1 MQWRDPGA
9 SARKIL
15 LAGDVAPNVV
25 NIDAILGIGVE
36 NIFAGVKPFFDAADL
51 SIVQWETPLA
61 EESECAP
68 IAKSGPNLVCPP
80 RGMKILECLGAD
92 VALLANNHVGDQGG
106 RAVTGTIRAIESA
119 GIRTVGAGEDLAA
132 ASAPLR
138 LDLGGL
144 KLSLINAAEHEF
156 GTATRH
162 APGAAP
168 LDVPE
173 VMKLIR
179 AERSAGY
186 RVLVAL
192 HGGHEYDPYPS
203 PRMAKLFRMFAA
215 GGADAVFNCHT
226 HCPEGTEVYDGVPIV
241 YSPGNFYFPLRNE
254 EKMPLPTWFLGY
266 LTILGIDEAGAFSL
280 ETVPYRF
287 SKERVSPLAG
297 EGRARFDEYMAT
309 LSRPLGDMAE
319 LERLFDLWSVSHG
332 FNYVR
337 GAMKKS
343 AAAGLD
349 FSNPET
355 VKSFLAFRNTHT
367 CESHCDML
375 GAFFRLAERGLI
387 PAEPKPAEELAL
399 LQQGP
404 VSLSC
409 GR

>member
-1 MQWRDPGA
+1 MQWRTPG
-9 SARKIL
+9 KLVKHIL
-15 LAGDVAPNVV
+15 IAGDAAPNVA
-25 NIDAILGIGVE
+25 NIDEIMKVGVAE
-36 NIFAGVKPFFDAADL
+36 IFGEVKPYFDAADL
-51 SIVQWETPLA
+51 SIIQWETPLA
-61 EESECAP
+61 KVEDTAP
-68 IAKSGPNLVCPP
+68 IAKSGPNLLCDP
-80 RGMKILECLGAD
+80 RGAEIMKYLGTD
-92 VALLANNHVGDQGG
+92 IALLANNHVGDQGAK
-106 RAVTGTIRAIESA
+106 AVHETIRIIEEA
-119 GIRTVGAGEDLAA
+119 GIRTVGAGKDLAA

-144 KLSLINAAEHEF
+144 KLSLVNAAEHEF

-280 ETVPYRF
+280 EIVPYRF

-297 EGRARFDEYMAT
+297 EDKERFDAYMAT

-319 LERLFDLWSVSHG
+319 LERLFDLWSVFHG

-355 VKSFLAFRNTHT
+355 VKGFLAFRNTHT
-367 CESHCDML
+367 CEAHCDML

-387 PAEPKPAEELAL
+387 PAEPKLAYELAL

-404 VSLSC
+404 RLS
-409 GR
+409 

>member
-1 MQWRDPGA
+1 MQWREPGA

-15 LAGDVAPNVV
+15 FAGDVAPNVV
-25 NIDAILGIGVE
+25 NIDAILDLGPE
-36 NIFAGVKPFFDAADL
+36 RIFSGVKPYFAAADL

-80 RGMKILECLGAD
+80 RGVKLMEYLGAD

-106 RAVTGTIRAIESA
+106 EAVMHTVRTLEAA
-119 GIRTVGAGEDLAA
+119 GVRTVGAGENLAA

-138 LDLGGL
+138 LDLDGL
-144 KLSLINAAEHEF
+144 KLAIINAAEHEF

-168 LDVPE
+168 LDVPV
-173 VMKLIR
+173 VMELIR
-179 AERSAGY
+179 AERNAGY

-203 PRMAKLFRMFAA
+203 PRMVKLFRMFVD

-226 HCPEGTEVYDGVPIV
+226 HCPEGTEVHDGVPIV
-241 YSPGNFYFPLRNE
+241 YSPGNFYFPLRSE
-254 EKMPLPTWFLGY
+254 EKLPLPTWFLGY
-266 LTILGIDEAGAFSL
+266 LTIIGIDEAGAFSL
-280 ETVPYRF
+280 ELAPYRF
-287 SKERVSPLAG
+287 TKERVSPLAG
-297 EGRARFDEYMAT
+297 DDRARFDEYLAT
-309 LSRPLGDMAE
+309 LSRPIADMAE
-319 LERLFDLWSVSHG
+319 LERLFGLWSVRYG

-343 AAAGLD
+343 ADAGLD
-349 FSNPET
+349 FSDPET
-355 VKSFLAFRNTHT
+355 VKKFLAFRNTHT

-375 GAFFRLAERGLI
+375 GTFFRLAERGLI
-387 PAEPKPAEELAL
+387 PAEPTLAAELAQ

-404 VSLSC
+404 RLS
-409 GR
+409 

>member
-1 MQWRDPGA
+1 MHWREPGKLE
-9 SARKIL
+9 RKIL
-15 LAGDVAPNVV
+15 IAGDVAPNVV
-25 NIDAILGIGVE
+25 NIDAILDIGEE
-36 NIFAGVKPFFDAADL
+36 NIFCGVKPYFDAADL
-51 SIVQWETPLA
+51 SVVQWETPLA
-61 EESECAP
+61 EASECAP

-80 RGMKILECLGAD
+80 RGVKLLEYLGAD
-92 VALLANNHVGDQGG
+92 VALLANNHIGDQGG
-106 RAVTGTIRAIESA
+106 AAVDSTVRTLEAA
-119 GIRTVGAGEDLAA
+119 GIRTVGAGADLAA

-138 LDLGGL
+138 LDLDGL
-144 KLSLINAAEHEF
+144 KLSIINAAEHEF
-156 GTATRH
+156 GTAARH

-168 LDVPE
+168 LDVPV
-173 VMKLIR
+173 VMELIR

-226 HCPEGTEVYDGVPIV
+226 HCPEGVELRDGVPIV
-241 YSPGNFYFPLRNE
+241 YSPGNFYFPCRNE
-254 EKMPLPTWFLGY
+254 EKLPLPTWFLGY
-266 LTILGIDEAGAFSL
+266 LTIFGIDESGAFSL
-280 ETVPYRF
+280 ELVPYRF
-287 SKERVSPLAG
+287 SKERVSPLSG
-297 EGRARFDEYMAT
+297 NDRVGFDEYLKL

-319 LERLFDLWSVSHG
+319 LERLFDLWSIRHG

-349 FSNPET
+349 FSDPET
-355 VKSFLAFRNTHT
+355 VRKFLAFRNTHT

-375 GAFFRLAERGLI
+375 GTFFRLAERGSI
-387 PAEPKPAEELAL
+387 PAEPTLAAELAV

-404 VSLSC
+404 QLS
-409 GR
+409 